1 MIVAIP
7 CLDDELSD
15 SGMRAELVSAPTKRK
30 RGRPKKISVAPVKN
44 KKTSATP
51 AAATA
56 TDTIVYCPYC
66 KENIKLKDQQTL
78 KRHIRLVDQ
87 WNRWIIIDNTHRE
100 TCPYLTSASP
110 SARNPSPY
118 PDIEFCCPL
127 PHRPHWWV
135 TECISMRGREL

>member
-1 MIVAIP
+1 LDSVKLSEAGGLHLGKVRITALRIRSPKNIVGSATLLVALRL

-51 AAATA
+51 AAAA

-78 KRHIRLVDQ
+78 KRHIRPVDQ
-87 WNRWIIIDNTHRE
+87 
-100 TCPYLTSASP
+100 
-110 SARNPSPY
+110 
-118 PDIEFCCPL
+118 
-127 PHRPHWWV
+127 
-135 TECISMRGREL
+135 

>member
-1 MIVAIP
+1 MVAIH

-44 KKTSATP
+44 KKTGATP
-51 AAATA
+51 AATA
-56 TDTIVYCPYC
+56 GTDTIVYCPYC

-87 WNRWIIIDNTHRE
+87 
-100 TCPYLTSASP
+100 
-110 SARNPSPY
+110 
-118 PDIEFCCPL
+118 
-127 PHRPHWWV
+127 
-135 TECISMRGREL
+135 